1 MRLLAAILAAGC
13 LAAAPLAAQ
22 TAPTPAPGTVLHPG
36 TGALPDA
43 FPAATPGA
51 GGTSFGSAVVIV
63 LCGLAGAAL
72 WWRLRRNSAT
82 AGVRGDRK
90 LAIAETRPLG
100 NRQYL
105 VVADY
110 EGKKFLLG
118 VVPGR
123 IDLLAPLGGNEA
135 AAPPPRP

>member
-1 MRLLAAILAAGC
+1 MRRCAALLAAGC

-22 TAPTPAPGTVLHPG
+22 TAAPAPGTVLHPG

-43 FPAATPGA
+43 FPAATPN
-51 GGTSFGSAVVIV
+51 GGSSVGSAAVIV

-72 WWRLRRNSAT
+72 WWRLRRNSAV
-82 AGVRGDRK
+82 AGARGDRK

-110 EGKKFLLG
+110 EGKKYLLG

-123 IDLLAPLGGNEA
+123 IDLLAPLGRDEA